1 MQAEDL
7 FHALSQAQSTFV
19 DWIVLGSINLEEF
32 VEQHCHQV
40 SDWERN
46 FRALKARGRE
56 AEKLPKY
63 AVFLFV
69 CGVMFYELQC
79 CPSGLHHCIYS
90 TGQGNH
96 R

>member
-1 MQAEDL
+1 MFLLPPQAEAL
-7 FHALSQAQSTFV
+7 FQRLSQAQTRFEEWV
-19 DWIVLGSINLEEF
+19 VLGGVASLEEL
-32 VEQHCHQV
+32 VEQQCKDV

-63 AVFLFV
+63 V
-69 CGVMFYELQC
+69 CVCLWVYFRLVKG
-79 CPSGLHHCIYS
+79 
-90 TGQGNH
+90 T